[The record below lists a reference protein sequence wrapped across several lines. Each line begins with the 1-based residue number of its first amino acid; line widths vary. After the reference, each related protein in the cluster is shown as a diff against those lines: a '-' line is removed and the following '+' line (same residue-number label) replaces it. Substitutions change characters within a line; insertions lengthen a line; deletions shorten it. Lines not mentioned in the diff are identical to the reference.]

1 MSCAFAHST
10 VHGYFDGELD
20 AVRASEFERH
30 LEGCAECQQSL
41 ANLELLRVR
50 LQKTDLYEH
59 ASASFRERVR
69 RETLGRRSVT
79 GLSTLIRQWVFP
91 SAAVFT
97 AAAVLALAFFVIG
110 PSIEMRQISTSIIDA
125 HVRSL
130 QPGHLIDVQSTDS
143 HTVKPWFDG
152 KLDFVPPVADF
163 SQQGF
168 ELVGGRLDV
177 IDGRRSAAVVY
188 ARRKHYINLFV
199 WPYDENESIPISTG
213 SRNGYNWVMWGSGK
227 MRFCLVSDTSPNDLQ
242 ELKKL
247 IAD

>member
-1 MSCAFAHST
+1 VSCAFAHST

-20 AVRASEFERH
+20 AVRATEFEHH

-41 ANLELLRVR
+41 ANLESLRVR
-50 LQKTDLYEH
+50 LQKADLYEH
-59 ASASFRERVR
+59 ASESFRERVR
-69 RETLGRRSVT
+69 RETLGKRSGINFPTVVRR
-79 GLSTLIRQWVFP
+79 WVLP

-97 AAAVLALAFFVIG
+97 AAAVLALAYFVIG
-110 PSIEMRQISTSIIDA
+110 PSIEMRQTSASIVDA

-130 QPGHLIDVQSTDS
+130 QPGHLIDMQSTDS

-177 IDGRRSAAVVY
+177 IDGRRAAAVVY
-188 ARRKHYINLFV
+188 GRRKHYINLFV
-199 WPYDENESIPISTG
+199 WPYDENESIPVSTG
-213 SRNGYNWVMWGSGK
+213 SRNGYNWVMWGAGK
-227 MRFCLVSDTSPNDLQ
+227 MRFCLVSDTSPDDLQ

-247 IAD
+247 IGG